1 MSEYNEKIPAK
12 QSRED
17 PWELRQLASVLRRR
31 LFLIIPI
38 ALVITGGVMYRG
50 WLQKPIYSQ
59 KFQLFLDSTAEMNV
73 NPLSEQRRASFVPPQ
88 FRDFKTE
95 MEVLTSYKVISPLL
109 PEIQSRYSDL
119 NYDKLVKRLN
129 LKHLEGTAIIEVNY
143 QDTNPEKIEFILNKL
158 KQAYTDYSL
167 NKLKS
172 STVQAE
178 KLVEN
183 QLPNLRIRVDN
194 LQGEL
199 QTFRRKYN
207 LINPEQQSQVLSE
220 RLATALQEKQQA
232 LTLLGETES
241 GFNSLQ
247 EELGIDVRQARVIST
262 LSEAPRYLALQE
274 QLQQIETQLATD
286 TTKYTTG
293 HPAIANLLEKRQRIL
308 SLIRQEVVAV
318 LGIETLRE
326 LNIKELNQLPAI
338 SAQQSSRLQLAQ
350 KLIETATQIQGLQ
363 TRIEYLEKVENLA
376 RVDLQQFAAVIR
388 EYTDLSRELEIA
400 NESLGRFLSA
410 KENLQIETARKVSPW
425 QVISQIEA
433 PKQPISPN
441 IPRNLALGGIAG
453 VLAGVGAAIIA
464 GKLDN
469 KYHSPEELQND
480 IGQTFLGTI
489 PYCKQFKTSPTQ
501 VSRNGTLANSAYWEA
516 YISLQT
522 NLDFLEPDK
531 QLKSL
536 VISSA
541 LPGEGKSTTSLY
553 LAKVA
558 AAMGKRVLLVDA
570 DMRNPTVHCYVESL
584 TNTWGLS
591 NAISGAAEAQHLIQ
605 RLPEEENLSVLTAG
619 QTPPNPARL
628 LASAKMKNLL
638 LDFQTKYDLVIID
651 TPPLHGFAD
660 AKYVASQ
667 TDGLMMVVGLDK
679 TEKPAVRQV
688 LNDLEVSHINLLG
701 IVANGVKGY
710 KPSYSGYYDYYYNKG
725 KNSSEHYELIAPVS
739 NKEESTKIQDK

>member
-1 MSEYNEKIPAK
+1 MTEYLEKIPSQ
-12 QSRED
+12 QSKVD
-17 PWELRQLASVLRRR
+17 PWELRRLGLMLRRR

-38 ALVITGGVMYRG
+38 ALAITAGVVYRG
-50 WLQKPIYSQ
+50 WLQTPIYSQ
-59 KFQLFLDSTAEMNV
+59 KFQLFLDSTAETNV

-109 PEIQSRYSDL
+109 SEIQSRYSDL
-119 NYDKLVKRLN
+119 NYDKLVKRLK
-129 LKHLEGTAIIEVNY
+129 LKHLEGTAIIEVAY
-143 QDTNPEKIEFILNKL
+143 QDTNPEKIKFILNKL
-158 KQAYTDYSL
+158 KRAYTDYSL
-167 NKLKS
+167 NKLKN

-178 KLVEN
+178 KLVEI
-183 QLPNLRIRVDN
+183 QLPELRKRVDR
-194 LQGEL
+194 LQREL
-199 QTFRRKYN
+199 QLFRRKYN
-207 LINPEQQSQVLSE
+207 LVNPEQQSQVLSE
-220 RLATALQEKQQA
+220 RLANALQQKQEA
-232 LTLLGETES
+232 LTLLGETQS
-241 GFNSLQ
+241 GYNSLQ
-247 EELGIDVRQARVIST
+247 RELGVDIKQARVIST

-274 QLQQIETQLATD
+274 RLQQID
-286 TTKYTTG
+286 TKVAEQTSRYTIG
-293 HPAIANLLEKRQRIL
+293 HPAIADLLEKKQRIL
-308 SLIRQEVVAV
+308 SLIRQEALAV

-326 LNIKELNQLPAI
+326 LNIKQLNQLPAI
-338 SAQQSSRLQLAQ
+338 SAQKSIRLQLIQ
-350 KLIETATQIQGLQ
+350 KLIETATQLQKLQ
-363 TRIEYLEKVENLA
+363 TRLKYLAAVENLA
-376 RVDLQQFAAVIR
+376 RRDLQQFATVIR
-388 EYTDLSRELEIA
+388 QYTDLNRRLEIA
-400 NESLGRFLSA
+400 NQSLGRFLTA

-441 IPRNLALGGIAG
+441 IPRGLALGGIAG
-453 VLAGVGAAIIA
+453 VLAGVGVAIIL

-480 IGQTFLGTI
+480 IGQIFLGTI
-489 PYCKQFKTSPTQ
+489 PYHKQLKTAPTQ
-501 VSRNGTLANSAYWEA
+501 LSRNGTLANSIYWEA

-522 NLDFLEPDK
+522 NLNFLEPDK
-531 QLKSL
+531 KLKSL

-541 LPGEGKSTTSLY
+541 LPGEGKSTISLY
-553 LAKVA
+553 LAKVS

-570 DMRNPTVHCYVESL
+570 DLRNPTIHRYIESL

-591 NAISGAAEAQHLIQ
+591 NAISGVAEAQELIQ
-605 RLPEEENLSVLTAG
+605 IVPSEENLSVLTAG

-628 LASAKMKNLL
+628 LASGKMKELL

-660 AKYVASQ
+660 AKYLASQ
-667 TDGLMMVVGLDK
+667 ADGFMMVVGLDK

-710 KPSYSGYYDYYYNKG
+710 KPNYSGYYDYYYNKSKKKG
-725 KNSSEHYELIAPVS
+725 KGYELIGS
-739 NKEESTKIQDK
+739 ISSTEEGTRIKEK

>member
-1 MSEYNEKIPAK
+1 MTEYLEKIPSQ
-12 QSRED
+12 QSNVD

-38 ALVITGGVMYRG
+38 ALLITGGVMYRG
-50 WLQKPIYSQ
+50 WLQKPIYSE
-59 KFQLFLDSTAEMNV
+59 KFQLFLDPTAETSV
-73 NPLSEQRRASFVPPQ
+73 NPLSEQTRGSFVPPQ

-109 PEIQSRYSDL
+109 PEIKNRYSDL
-119 NYDKLVKRLN
+119 NYDKLVKRLK
-129 LKHLEGTAIIEVNY
+129 LKHVEGTAIIEVNY
-143 QDTNPEKIEFILNKL
+143 QDTDPEKIKFILNKL

-178 KLVEN
+178 KLVET
-183 QLPNLRIRVDN
+183 QLPDLRKRVDR

-199 QTFRRKYN
+199 QVFRRKYN
-207 LINPEQQSQVLSE
+207 LVDPEQQSQVLSD
-220 RLATALQEKQQA
+220 RLANALQQKQEA

-241 GFNSLQ
+241 AFDSLQ
-247 EELGIDVRQARVIST
+247 SELGIDIKQARVISS
-262 LSEAPRYLALQE
+262 LSDAPRYLALQE
-274 QLQQIETQLATD
+274 QLQELENKLATD
-286 TTKYTTG
+286 STRYTNG
-293 HPAIANLLEKRQRIL
+293 HPAIADLLEKRQRIL

-318 LGIETLRE
+318 LGVKTLRE

-338 SAQQSSRLQLAQ
+338 SAQKSGRLQLTQ

-363 TRIEYLEKVENLA
+363 TRLKYLAAIENQTRK
-376 RVDLQQFAAVIR
+376 DLQQFAAVIR
-388 EYTDLSRELEIA
+388 QYTDLSRNLEIA
-400 NESLGRFLSA
+400 NQSLGRFLNA

-441 IPRNLALGGIAG
+441 LPRDLALGGIAG
-453 VLAGVGAAIIA
+453 VLAGVGAAIIV

-489 PYCKQFKTSPTQ
+489 PYHKQLKTAITQ
-501 VSRNGTLANSAYWEA
+501 LSRNGTLANSAYWEA

-531 QLKSL
+531 PLKSL

-558 AAMGKRVLLVDA
+558 AAMGKRVLLIDA
-570 DMRNPTVHCYVESL
+570 DLRNPTIHRYVESL

-591 NAISGAAEAQHLIQ
+591 NAISGVAEAQDLIQ
-605 RLPEEENLSVLTAG
+605 TLPEEENLSVLTAG

-628 LASAKMKNLL
+628 LASSKMKNLL

-660 AKYVASQ
+660 AKYLASQ
-667 TDGLMMVVGLDK
+667 ADGLMMVVGLDK

-688 LNDLEVSHINLLG
+688 LKDLHQSHINLLG

-710 KPSYSGYYDYYYNKG
+710 KSSYSGYYDYYYNKG
-725 KNSSEHYELIAPVS
+725 KNDSDRYELIATVS
-739 NKEESTKIQDK
+739 SKEESVKIQDK

>member
-1 MSEYNEKIPAK
+1 MTEYLEKIPSQQQK
-12 QSRED
+12 VD
-17 PWELRQLASVLRRR
+17 PWELGQLAAVLRRR

-38 ALVITGGVMYRG
+38 AVFITAGVMYRG
-50 WLQKPIYSQ
+50 WLQTPIYREQ
-59 KFQLFLDSTAEMNV
+59 FQLFLDPSAETSV
-73 NPLSEQRRASFVPPQ
+73 NPLSEQTRASFVPPQ

-119 NYDKLVKRLN
+119 DYDKLVKKLK
-129 LKHLEGTAIIEVNY
+129 LKHLEGTAIIEVSY
-143 QDTNPEKIEFILNKL
+143 QDTNPEKIKFILNKL

-178 KLVEN
+178 KLVDT
-183 QLPNLRIRVDN
+183 QLPDLRKRVDR

-199 QTFRRKYN
+199 QIFRRKYN
-207 LINPEQQSQVLSE
+207 LVDTEQQSQVLSE
-220 RLATALQEKQQA
+220 RLANALQQKQEA
-232 LTLLGETES
+232 LTLLGETQS
-241 GFNSLQ
+241 SYQSLQ
-247 EELGIDVRQARVIST
+247 RELGVDIKQARVIST

-274 QLQQIETQLATD
+274 QLQQIDTQLATD
-286 TTKYTTG
+286 TTRYTNG
-293 HPAIANLLEKRQRIL
+293 HPAIADLLEKRQRML

-318 LGIETLRE
+318 LGIETLKE

-338 SAQQSSRLQLAQ
+338 SAQQSTRLQLAQ
-350 KLIETATQIQGLQ
+350 KLIETATQLQGLQ
-363 TRIEYLEKVENLA
+363 TRIKYLNAIENQS
-376 RVDLQQFAAVIR
+376 RKDLQQFAVIIR
-388 EYTDLSRELEIA
+388 QYTDLNRKLEIA
-400 NESLGRFLSA
+400 NQSLGRFLSA

-433 PKQPISPN
+433 PKRPISPN
-441 IPRNLALGGIAG
+441 LPRNLALGGIAG
-453 VLAGVGAAIIA
+453 VLAGVGAAIIV

-480 IGQTFLGTI
+480 VGQTFLGTI
-489 PYCKQFKTSPTQ
+489 PYHKQLKTAITQ
-501 VSRNGTLANSAYWEA
+501 LSRNGTLANSAYWEA

-531 QLKSL
+531 ILKSL

-541 LPGEGKSTTSLY
+541 LPGEGKSTISLY

-570 DMRNPTVHCYVESL
+570 DMRNPTVHRYVESL

-591 NAISGAAEAQHLIQ
+591 NAISGAAEAHDLIQ

-628 LASAKMKNLL
+628 LASGKMKDLL

-660 AKYVASQ
+660 AKYLASQ
-667 TDGLMMVVGLDK
+667 ADGLMMVVGLDK
-679 TEKPAVRQV
+679 TQKPAVRQV
-688 LNDLEVSHINLLG
+688 LKDLYLSHINLLG

-710 KPSYSGYYDYYYNKG
+710 KSSYSGYYDHYYNKG
-725 KNSSEHYELIAPVS
+725 KNDSERYELIATVS
-739 NKEESTKIQDK
+739 SKEESAKIQDK

>member
-1 MSEYNEKIPAK
+1 MTEYLEKSPSQ
-12 QSRED
+12 QSRVD
-17 PWELRQLASVLRRR
+17 SWELRQLFSVLRRR

-50 WLQKPIYSQ
+50 WLQTPIYSQ
-59 KFQLFLDSTAEMNV
+59 KFQLFLDSTAEGGFNL
-73 NPLSEQRRASFVPPQ
+73 LSEQRQTSFIPPQ

-109 PEIQSRYSDL
+109 PKIQSRYADL
-119 NYDKLVKRLN
+119 NYDKLVKNLK
-129 LKHLEGTAIIEVNY
+129 LKHLQETAIIEVSY
-143 QDTNPEKIEFILNKL
+143 QDTDPEKIKFILNQL

-172 STVQAE
+172 STTQAQ
-178 KLVEN
+178 KLVDT
-183 QLPNLRIRVDN
+183 QLPDLKKRVDR

-199 QTFRRKYN
+199 QIFRRKYN
-207 LINPEQQSQVLSE
+207 LVDPQQQSQILSE
-220 RLATALQEKQQA
+220 RLANALQQKQEA
-232 LTLLGETES
+232 LTLLGETQS
-241 GFNSLQ
+241 AFDSLQ
-247 EELGIDVRQARVIST
+247 GELGIDIKQARVISI
-262 LSEAPRYLALQE
+262 LSDAPRYLALQQ
-274 QLQQIETQLATD
+274 QLQELENKLATD
-286 TTKYTTG
+286 STRLTSS
-293 HPAIANLLEKRQRIL
+293 HPAISDLLEKRQRIL

-326 LNIKELNQLPAI
+326 LNITELKQLPAI
-338 SAQQSSRLQLAQ
+338 SAQQSSRLLLTQ
-350 KLIETATQIQGLQ
+350 KLIETATQLQGLQ
-363 TRIEYLEKVENLA
+363 TRLKYLAAIENQTRK
-376 RVDLQQFAAVIR
+376 DLQQFAAVIR
-388 EYTDLSRELEIA
+388 QYTDLNRKLEIG
-400 NESLGRFLSA
+400 NESLSRFLTA

-441 IPRNLALGGIAG
+441 IPRDLVLGGIAG
-453 VLAGVGAAIIA
+453 VLAGVGVAIIV

-480 IGQTFLGTI
+480 TGQTFLGTI
-489 PYCKQFKTSPTQ
+489 PYHKQLKTAPTQ
-501 VSRNGTLANSAYWEA
+501 LSRNGTLSNSAYWEA

-531 QLKSL
+531 PLKSL

-541 LPGEGKSTTSLY
+541 LPGEGKSTISLY
-553 LAKVA
+553 LAKIA
-558 AAMGKRVLLVDA
+558 AAMGKRVLLIDA
-570 DMRNPTVHCYVESL
+570 DLRNPTIHRYIDL

-591 NAISGAAEAQHLIQ
+591 NAISGVAEAQDLIQ
-605 RLPEEENLSVLTAG
+605 TLPEEENLSVLTAG

-628 LASAKMKNLL
+628 LASSKMKDLL
-638 LDFQTKYDLVIID
+638 LDFQSKYDLVIID

-660 AKYVASQ
+660 AKYVVSQ
-667 TDGLMMVVGLDK
+667 ADGLMMVVGLDK

-688 LNDLEVSHINLLG
+688 LKDLELSHINLLG

-725 KNSSEHYELIAPVS
+725 KDANERYELIAAVS
-739 NKEESTKIQDK
+739 SKEQGVGREEK

>member
-1 MSEYNEKIPAK
+1 M
-12 QSRED
+12 
-17 PWELRQLASVLRRR
+17 
-31 LFLIIPI
+31 
-38 ALVITGGVMYRG
+38 
-50 WLQKPIYSQ
+50 
-59 KFQLFLDSTAEMNV
+59 FLDSTAETNV
-73 NPLSEQRRASFVPPQ
+73 NPLSEQRRPSFVPPQ

-109 PEIQSRYSDL
+109 PEIQSRYRDL
-119 NYDKLVKRLN
+119 NYDKLVRKLK
-129 LKHLEGTAIIEVNY
+129 LKHLEGTAIIEVAY
-143 QDTNPEKIEFILNKL
+143 QDTNPEKIKFILTKL
-158 KQAYTDYSL
+158 KQTYKDYSL

-178 KLVEN
+178 KLVET
-183 QLPNLRIRVDN
+183 QLPNLRKRVDK

-207 LINPEQQSQVLSE
+207 LVNPEQQSQIVSE

-232 LTLLGETES
+232 LTLLGETQS
-241 GFNSLQ
+241 GFVSLQ
-247 EELGIDVRQARVIST
+247 EELGIDVRQAKVIST

-286 TTKYTTG
+286 TTKYTNG
-293 HPAIANLLEKRQRIL
+293 HPAIADLLEKRQRIL

-338 SAQQSSRLQLAQ
+338 SAQKSSRLQLAQ
-350 KLIETATQIQGLQ
+350 KLIETATQLQGLQ
-363 TRIEYLEKVENLA
+363 TRIEYLEKVENQA
-376 RVDLQQFAAVIR
+376 RQDLQQFAAVIR
-388 EYTDLSRELEIA
+388 QYTDLSRELEIA

-441 IPRNLALGGIAG
+441 ISRNLALGGIAG

-531 QLKSL
+531 ILKSL
-536 VISSA
+536 VISST
-541 LPGEGKSTTSLY
+541 LPGEGKSTISLY

-570 DMRNPTVHCYVESL
+570 DLRNPTVHCYVES
-584 TNTWGLS
+584 
-591 NAISGAAEAQHLIQ
+591 
-605 RLPEEENLSVLTAG
+605 
-619 QTPPNPARL
+619 
-628 LASAKMKNLL
+628 
-638 LDFQTKYDLVIID
+638 
-651 TPPLHGFAD
+651 
-660 AKYVASQ
+660 
-667 TDGLMMVVGLDK
+667 
-679 TEKPAVRQV
+679 
-688 LNDLEVSHINLLG
+688 
-701 IVANGVKGY
+701 
-710 KPSYSGYYDYYYNKG
+710 
-725 KNSSEHYELIAPVS
+725 
-739 NKEESTKIQDK
+739 